1 MDVRTVINIT
11 MELLTEY
18 WYQIVFFLGVIIV
31 AVRLESEV
39 KGLRKDLDRLSE
51 DLQRRDTYVE
61 PVKQRSEIDVLNK
74 QVSTLWEFANKLRD
88 KFQNGK

>member
-1 MDVRTVINIT
+1 MDVRTIINIR
-11 MELLTEY
+11 MELLTQY
-18 WYQIVFFLGVIIV
+18 WYQIVFFLGVVIV

-61 PVKQRSEIDVLNK
+61 TVKQRVSMNK
-74 QVSTLWEFANKLRD
+74 
-88 KFQNGK
+88 